1 MTNIKNLVSKS
12 FQDMLSP
19 SVLIF
24 VLKVGFSSILLW
36 VVILTTMWDIYSNII
51 ALYIKKVPLIG
62 TWEWVQSGGSF
73 FISLIVGYML
83 IIVTMSAFTSM
94 FSEPLLRKLAKRHY
108 PNIKAE
114 GTPNIAKSLM
124 LTLKASVVF
133 FLMFL
138 VSFPLLFIPVLG
150 QVWML
155 WLWGILIKEP
165 TAYDVSSL
173 FTIDDNTLEQK
184 KQTSGIL
191 AMFASLFNYI
201 PLLNIFAPV
210 FAQILFLHS
219 ILGKESN

>member
-19 SVLIF
+19 SVLVF
-24 VLKVGFSSILLW
+24 VLKIGFSSILLW
-36 VVILTTMWDIYSNII
+36 VVILSVLWDVYSKII
-51 ALYIKKVPLIG
+51 ALYIQKVPLIG
-62 TWEWVQSGGSF
+62 SWEWVQSGGSF

-94 FSEPLLRKLAKRHY
+94 FSEPLLKKLAKKHY

-124 LTLKASVVF
+124 LTIKASVIF

-138 VSFPLLFIPVLG
+138 VSFPLLFIPILG

-173 FTIDDNTLEQK
+173 FIIDEDILDEK

-201 PLLNIFAPV
+201 PILNIFAPV
-210 FAQILFLHS
+210 FAQIMFLHS

>member
-1 MTNIKNLVSKS
+1 MTNIKSLISKS
-12 FQDMLSP
+12 MQDMLSP
-19 SVLIF
+19 SVLMF
-24 VLKVGFSSILLW
+24 VLKIGFSSILLW
-36 VVILTTMWDIYSNII
+36 VVILTSMWDVYSNII

-94 FSEPLLRKLAKRHY
+94 FSEPLLRKLAKKHY
-108 PNIKAE
+108 PHIKAE

-124 LTLKASVVF
+124 LTIKASVIF

-173 FTIDDNTLEQK
+173 FTIDEDTLEQK

-201 PLLNIFAPV
+201 PILNIFAPV

-219 ILGKESN
+219 ILGKRSN